1 LATVRD
7 EASSSVRSW
16 NQKSRSSGA
25 ELGVLDVPDDPAAQ
39 IRADLD
45 PPGFAVFRV
54 FLDQEVVALAIGV
67 ELLVDLDD
75 DPADREGP
83 GARLKVTHPQLG

>member
-1 LATVRD
+1 V
-7 EASSSVRSW
+7 
-16 NQKSRSSGA
+16 
-25 ELGVLDVPDDPAAQ
+25 VLDVPDDPAAQ

-83 GARLKVTHPQLG
+83 ARGSRSRTRSSGSAK